1 MEEQKLSLINL
12 EDGAAIE
19 MFDNAL
25 QQVIENIPDINTTL
39 DAREISL
46 KVTIKPM
53 DENRS
58 IIVYGIKCPTKICG
72 QQAVRGVADIRIK
85 EGRLAAFGRQKD
97 QPQLSFA
104 NITSINKGE

>member
-1 MEEQKLSLINL
+1 MPEEKLSLVNV
-12 EDGAAIE
+12 EGGAAIE

-25 QQVIENIPDINTTL
+25 QQVIENIHDPNTTM

-58 IIVYGIKCPTKICG
+58 IIVYGIKCPTKMSG
-72 QQAVRGVADIRIK
+72 QEPVKGIADLHVQEGKLIAV
-85 EGRLAAFGRQKD
+85 GRKKNQINLQFGNVTPIGK
-97 QPQLSFA
+97 S
-104 NITSINKGE
+104 E